1 MPRLF
6 FSPRAGRVRVA
17 FGMKIIDRY
26 IGSSVIATA
35 FFGVVVLS
43 LVLVLGNLF
52 KQLLDVL
59 INNPDVPIA
68 TVLAFMALVLPFSL
82 TFTIPWGF
90 LTALL
95 LVFGRISADNELVA
109 LKSNGVS
116 VPRICIPVFVLAVAA
131 FGDLLLDQHRGG
143 ASRRAADDQDDC
155 GYRHQQSRGPLSRRP
170 GRGSIPGPPRLCR
183 AKEGDR
189 LKNLI
194 VFELNENNEPIKMVY
209 AKEGVLTPDPANTRL
224 LFRLFNARFEERDKQ
239 DPRDLTKI
247 RQGIEVTEGVFP
259 ISLEEFY
266 KEYLS
271 GRRLSSYTLPE
282 LLGYLPTITGEEKL
296 TRERGTSQTLRRVT
310 RLRGFRADCGAA
322 RHYGSPQGNLCRF
335 RPQPGDRVY
344 LLLFHY
350 HGGHFPRKP
359 GCASDPAHLDSERP
373 LYHAGHRA
381 FLAAVEEIEKTPCPP
396 GHFVIAS

>member
-1 MPRLF
+1 MHGPF
-6 FSPRAGRVRVA
+6 RAAHVRSA
-17 FGMKIIDRY
+17 QQAGGFLMKIIDRY
-26 IGSSVIATA
+26 IGMSVIATA

-95 LVFGRISADNELVA
+95 LVFGRVSADNELIA

-116 VPRICIPVFVLAVAA
+116 VPRICIPVFFLAVVLSAICFWINIDVAPRAEQKMTKTIVDIATSNPAA
-131 FGDLLLDQHRGG
+131 LFRADEVVDQFPD
-143 ASRRAADDQDDC
+143 RRV
-155 GYRHQQSRGPLSRRP
+155 YV
-170 GRGSIPGPPRLCR
+170 GS
-183 AKEGDR
+183 KEGDR

-194 VFELNENNEPIKMVY
+194 VFELNENSEPIKMVY
-209 AKEGVLTPDPANTRL
+209 AKEGVLSPDPANTRL
-224 LFRLFNARFEERDKQ
+224 LLRLFNARFEERDKQ
-239 DPRDLTKI
+239 DPRELTKI

-282 LLGYLPTITGEEKL
+282 LLGYLPTIAGEEKL
-296 TRERGTSQTLRRVT
+296 RATVELHKRFAASLACVAFALIAVPLGITAHRKETSV
-310 RLRGFRADCGAA
+310 GFAL
-322 RHYGSPQGNLCRF
+322 SL
-335 RPQPGDRVY
+335 
-344 LLLFHY
+344 
-350 HGGHFPRKP
+350 
-359 GCASDPAHLDSERP
+359 
-373 LYHAGHRA
+373 
-381 FLAAVEEIEKTPCPP
+381 
-396 GHFVIAS
+396 VIAFTYFFFIIMADTFRGNAAAHPTVLIWIPNILFITLGSVLFWRLSKK

>member
-1 MPRLF
+1 MHGPFWAAHVR
-6 FSPRAGRVRVA
+6 SAQQAGG
-17 FGMKIIDRY
+17 FLMKIIDRY
-26 IGSSVIATA
+26 IGMSVIATA

-95 LVFGRISADNELVA
+95 LVFGRVSADNELIA

-116 VPRICIPVFVLAVAA
+116 VPRICIPVFFLAVVLSAICFWINIDVAPRAEQQMTKTIVDIATSNPAA
-131 FGDLLLDQHRGG
+131 LFRADEVVDQFPD
-143 ASRRAADDQDDC
+143 RRV
-155 GYRHQQSRGPLSRRP
+155 YV
-170 GRGSIPGPPRLCR
+170 GS
-183 AKEGDR
+183 KEGDR

-194 VFELNENNEPIKMVY
+194 VFELNENSEPIKMVY
-209 AKEGVLTPDPANTRL
+209 AKEGVLSPDPANTRL
-224 LFRLFNARFEERDKQ
+224 LLRLFNARFEERDKQ
-239 DPRDLTKI
+239 DPRELTKI

-282 LLGYLPTITGEEKL
+282 LLGYLPTIAGEEKL
-296 TRERGTSQTLRRVT
+296 RATVELHKRFAASLACVAFALIAVPLGITAHRKETSV
-310 RLRGFRADCGAA
+310 GFAL
-322 RHYGSPQGNLCRF
+322 SL
-335 RPQPGDRVY
+335 
-344 LLLFHY
+344 
-350 HGGHFPRKP
+350 
-359 GCASDPAHLDSERP
+359 
-373 LYHAGHRA
+373 
-381 FLAAVEEIEKTPCPP
+381 
-396 GHFVIAS
+396 VIAFTYFFFIIMADTFRGNAAAHPTVLIWIPNILFITLGSVLFWRLSKK